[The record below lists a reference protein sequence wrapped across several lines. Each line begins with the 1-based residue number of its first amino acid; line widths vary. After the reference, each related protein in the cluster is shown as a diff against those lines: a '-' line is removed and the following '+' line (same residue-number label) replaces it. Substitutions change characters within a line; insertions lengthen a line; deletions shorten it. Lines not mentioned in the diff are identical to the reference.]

1 MALLVFASA
10 GFAQSTGSKP
20 PADAWMK
27 EPTPYLAWNNGI
39 SPELRAARNRFWD
52 DASMSDIPL
61 TQEGSGRVS
70 GGSYDMAWDSLEISD
85 KVASRTIVTATF
97 TNHRS
102 VLSVSERALYSE
114 VTFRVDKVY
123 EDNTGKEES
132 LAGRDIT
139 VIVYGGTVVLKDGKT
154 FSVDAV
160 MVPPDGFIQPDH
172 KYLLVLGY
180 HKDGDFFGYGD
191 SWDVTSGTLRATS
204 LRAEYFAQN
213 GHSALNGIKVDQLD
227 AVMTK
232 QLLKDQP
239 QNGASK

>member
-1 MALLVFASA
+1 
-10 GFAQSTGSKP
+10 
-20 PADAWMK
+20 
-27 EPTPYLAWNNGI
+27 
-39 SPELRAARNRFWD
+39 
-52 DASMSDIPL
+52 
-61 TQEGSGRVS
+61 
-70 GGSYDMAWDSLEISD
+70 
-85 KVASRTIVTATF
+85 
-97 TNHRS
+97 
-102 VLSVSERALYSE
+102 
-114 VTFRVDKVY
+114 
-123 EDNTGKEES
+123 
-132 LAGRDIT
+132 
-139 VIVYGGTVVLKDGKT
+139 VYGGTVVLKDGKT

>member
-1 MALLVFASA
+1 
-10 GFAQSTGSKP
+10 
-20 PADAWMK
+20 MK